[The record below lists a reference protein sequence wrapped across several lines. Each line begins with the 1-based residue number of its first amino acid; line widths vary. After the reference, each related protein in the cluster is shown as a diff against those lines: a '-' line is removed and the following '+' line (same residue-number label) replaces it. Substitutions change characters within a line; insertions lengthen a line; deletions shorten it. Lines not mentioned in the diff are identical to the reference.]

1 MKQFFDK
8 IGKAEITNILG
19 VLIVLGC
26 FLLMYVMLIKD
37 IPTNNKDVVNT
48 AVGFIMGGALAGV
61 VGYFFGASKDRSND
75 KPTV

>member
-26 FLLMYVMLIKD
+26 FILMYVMLIKD
-37 IPTNNKDVVNT
+37 IPSNNKDVVNT

>member
-26 FLLMYVMLIKD
+26 FILMYMMLIKA
-37 IPTNNKDVVNT
+37 IPDGNKDVVNT

-75 KPTV
+75 KPTS